1 MAPNDPL
8 ADTDESATR
17 RPTATGARSVVHADF
32 HLERVYDSPIAHV
45 WQALTQPE
53 AKAKWFAGTPGSWQL
68 LQREMDVRAGGREL
82 LRGRWNTGIVTTF
95 DAVYQDVVPSE
106 RLVYCYQ
113 MFLDDKKIS
122 VSLATLQ
129 LEPAGPAGNGTR
141 LKVAEQGAFLDGY
154 DDAGSRERGT
164 AHLLD
169 ALGASLRSFGS

>member
-1 MAPNDPL
+1 MARNKPVGEHHECATAPPL
-8 ADTDESATR
+8 
-17 RPTATGARSVVHADF
+17 PVGARSVAHGEF
-32 HLERVYDSPIAHV
+32 HLERVYDSPVARV
-45 WQALTQPE
+45 WQALTEPG

-68 LQREMDVRAGGREL
+68 LESRMDVRVGGRERL
-82 LRGRWNTGIVTTF
+82 KGRWDTGVVTTF
-95 DAVYQDVVPSE
+95 DAVYQDVVPNE

-113 MFLDDKKIS
+113 MFLDERKIS

-129 LEPAGPAGNGTR
+129 LEPSGRGTR

-169 ALGASLRSFGS
+169 ALGASLSS